1 MAQQKARLTEAFAVI
16 IIDFDSPLSCKVV
29 ARDMPEKVC
38 AGPSG
43 VVGTRCKK
51 KGVPALSLSCPS
63 EFGFFLREKS
73 KLT

>member
-43 VVGTRCKK
+43 VVGTRCI
-51 KGVPALSLSCPS
+51 PALSLSCPS